1 MYFYYFPFDLFLE
14 IGHKLDNFFRWL
26 KKNCFWDFLTFS
38 QKFDSQFQL
47 RQKGKIKSFSIFEIK
62 RHGIT
67 TLNQC
72 DMSTTSTCF
81 LRGQSSLIFIRSSS
95 ILFNRSTCFLRGQSS
110 LISIDFSSILFTY
123 QTYFIISKNEGF
135 SCNNCLEKF

>member
-62 RHGIT
+62 RHGIA
-67 TLNQC
+67 TLNQS
-72 DMSTTSTCF
+72 DMSTCF

-95 ILFNRSTCFLRGQSS
+95 ILFTRQKLVSSAYLEISTVQYNLQFLDFVLKKS
-110 LISIDFSSILFTY
+110 LDAVL
-123 QTYFIISKNEGF
+123 
-135 SCNNCLEKF
+135 

>member
-1 MYFYYFPFDLFLE
+1 MYFYYFPLDLFLE
-14 IGHKLDNFFRWL
+14 IGQKLDNFFRWL

-81 LRGQSSLIFIRSSS
+81 LRGQSSLISIRSSS
-95 ILFNRSTCFLRGQSS
+95 ILFTRHTFSFPRMRVSPAKTAWKNFKD
-110 LISIDFSSILFTY
+110 DFTKQY
-123 QTYFIISKNEGF
+123 SKRQY
-135 SCNNCLEKF
+135 K

>member
-1 MYFYYFPFDLFLE
+1 MYFYYFPLDLFLE
-14 IGHKLDNFFRWL
+14 IGQKLDNFFRWL

-95 ILFNRSTCFLRGQSS
+95 ILFEQVNLLFKGAKLFNFHSFLFN
-110 LISIDFSSILFTY
+110 LIY
-123 QTYFIISKNEGF
+123 QTYFFISKNEGF
-135 SCNNCLEKF
+135 SCKNCLEKF